1 MKAMIKSIAVLV
13 LALAASQ
20 ANAEEVTLTIG
31 ATVTATGP
39 AASLGIPEKNAIELM
54 PKKIGNVA
62 VRYVILDDGGD
73 PGHAVRN
80 ARQLVEEYKADVI
93 LGSTTIPNS
102 LAIGEVA
109 NQTQTPQ
116 IAMAPIPA
124 KGFVFSLPQTADLMV
139 EGLVAHMKAHGVK
152 RAAYLGFADSLGDHN
167 YEAFL
172 KFAKPA
178 GIEVV
183 TNERYARNDTSV
195 TAQVLRVIQA
205 KPDAV
210 FVSASGTPAA
220 LPQIE
225 LKQRGYKGQ
234 TYFLHGVINAPFLRV
249 GGKSIE
255 GAIATAGP
263 FSVAKDLPDGNP
275 IKQGAVKLIQEYD
288 AKHGAGSA
296 NAFAAYAW
304 DGFEIVKAA
313 LPAAM
318 AKGKPGKTE
327 FRVALREAIES
338 GKEVVGVG
346 AVYKMTKTDHNGLD
360 DRARVLVVIKDGN
373 FHPIR

>member
-1 MKAMIKSIAVLV
+1 MKRMLGT
-13 LALAASQ
+13 ALAAAALMAGPALAQ
-20 ANAEEVTLTIG
+20 ELTIG
-31 ATVTATGP
+31 ATVTATGA

-54 PKKIGNVA
+54 PKMIGNTP

-73 PGHAVRN
+73 PGRAVRN

-109 NQTQTPQ
+109 NQTKTPQ

-124 KGFVFSLPQTADLMV
+124 KDFVFSLPQTADLMV
-139 EGLVAHMKAHGVK
+139 EGLVEHMKAHKVK
-152 RAAYLGFADSLGDHN
+152 KAAYLGFADSLGDHN
-167 YEAFL
+167 YAAFL
-172 KFAKPA
+172 KYAKPA

-195 TAQVLRVIQA
+195 TAQVLRVMQA

-210 FVSASGTPAA
+210 FISASGTPAA

-225 LKQRGYKGQ
+225 LKSRGYKGQ
-234 TYFLHGVINAPFLRV
+234 SYFLHGVINRPFLRV
-249 GGKSIE
+249 GGKSLE

-263 FSVAKDLPDGNP
+263 FSVAKELPDSNP
-275 IKQGAVKLIQEYD
+275 IKKGAVAMIDAYD
-288 AKHGAGSA
+288 AKHGAHSA
-296 NAFAAYAW
+296 NSFAAYAW

-313 LPAAM
+313 LPAAL
-318 AKGKPGKTE
+318 AKGKPGTE
-327 FRVALREAIES
+327 AFRVALREAIES

-346 AVYKMTKTDHNGLD
+346 AVYKMTATDHNGLD
-360 DRARVLVVIKDGN
+360 GRARVLVVIKDNN